1 MPVEEYLLIA
11 RSVTQA
17 QRIQRVLRRAGISAA
32 MARAP
37 MELTGGQGCSY
48 ALRIRPEA
56 LDNALRTIRGAG
68 LPSVAIFLFA
78 QGQYREVEP

>member
-1 MPVEEYLLIA
+1 MEEYLLIA

-17 QRIQRVLRRAGISAA
+17 QRIQRILRRAGISVA
-32 MARAP
+32 MTRAP

-48 ALRIRPEA
+48 ALRIRPGV

-68 LPSVAIFLFA
+68 LPSVSIFFFT